1 VHVDLPAT
9 VLPLNS
15 STLAKET
22 HLHTDVNNVPGY
34 NT

>member
-1 VHVDLPAT
+1 MGLLAT

-15 STLAKET
+15 STLAQET